1 MENYV
6 QCIGWL
12 GRTTHV
18 RIFRVLTFLAILYLM
33 VVGNRYFLPPAESFV
48 SSDTKFEVKRNGD
61 AFDTFY
67 ANIYN
72 QIHEPKNMAETVAE
86 FVISFSKS
94 DPNRSMMLDIGAG
107 TGEQMAYI
115 QSRGYQIYGV
125 DASPDMVEYALEQHP
140 NLKLKVGNVEQSM
153 LYEKGTFTH
162 ILCTGVDS
170 VLYQLHNKQT
180 FFHNCYHWLL
190 PHGYLILLLVD
201 RNEFVPV
208 PSSGKKAMMDYP
220 QISLPRITDAEIS
233 FKNFQYKSSFDFS
246 KKEEVVV
253 TETFTDQKTRQV
265 RKNEQTL
272 YIEDVDDILLMARK
286 CGFIVQG
293 QTNLIEKGDEHQY
306 IYLLERPN

>member
-1 MENYV
+1 
-6 QCIGWL
+6 
-12 GRTTHV
+12 
-18 RIFRVLTFLAILYLM
+18 M
-33 VVGNRYFLPPAESFV
+33 VVGNRYFLPPAEAFV

-170 VLYQLHNKQT
+170 VLYQLHNDHGTKTSIYRRGNIHRGTCRPAQIRNIQQT
-180 FFHNCYHWLL
+180 
-190 PHGYLILLLVD
+190 
-201 RNEFVPV
+201 RT
-208 PSSGKKAMMDYP
+208 
-220 QISLPRITDAEIS
+220 Q
-233 FKNFQYKSSFDFS
+233 
-246 KKEEVVV
+246 
-253 TETFTDQKTRQV
+253 
-265 RKNEQTL
+265 
-272 YIEDVDDILLMARK
+272 
-286 CGFIVQG
+286 
-293 QTNLIEKGDEHQY
+293 
-306 IYLLERPN
+306 